1 MVDTVDMDIQGTV
14 GTYKVVLDMDIQD
27 MEVILLVMVAMLDF
41 MELME
46 DSELMVIMVWVDSEV
61 ELTLVTLDMLA
72 MAASMVLTVEDT
84 LVPHTVE
91 VVTSPTI

>member
-14 GTYKVVLDMDIQD
+14 DSVDMDIQGMEDITPD
-27 MEVILLVMVAMLDF
+27 MEDMVGGY

-46 DSELMVIMVWVDSEV
+46 DLELIMVWVDSEV
-61 ELTLVTLDMLA
+61 ELTLVTQDMLA
-72 MAASMVLTVEDT
+72 TVASMVLTVEDT
-84 LVPHTVE
+84 LVPDTVE